1 MFQFAQLRG
10 AEERP
15 RGDIPTWRA
24 GRFAGS
30 ARDQPID
37 CRKRFDKRSAG
48 SSELRDWPPVPS
60 VFYDHRGS
68 VTAGVAGWNRSCSP
82 PNGSDAD
89 CAHFCAHAHSKLVSI
104 QAVWT
109 AVRNFRP
116 GRKRILYSGL

>member
-48 SSELRDWPPVPS
+48 SSEFRDWPPVPS
-60 VFYDHRGS
+60 VFYDLPTTADLSRQGS
-68 VTAGVAGWNRSCSP
+68 RVGIGRVPRQMEVMRTVP
-82 PNGSDAD
+82 IFVPT
-89 CAHFCAHAHSKLVSI
+89 LI
-104 QAVWT
+104 Q
-109 AVRNFRP
+109 N
-116 GRKRILYSGL
+116 